1 MKKSVVLFAISMLLI
16 IAVKAQT
23 APAPKP
29 KPAPAPTATTHAAEV
44 KHTGV
49 QAPKQSPSTGPAQ
62 TPSQT
67 PSTAPAKKG
76 PSLVK
81 VGTHPTHVVKAAPA
95 TAKDAQK
102 VQQK

>member
-1 MKKSVVLFAISMLLI
+1 MKKSVVFFAISMLLV

-29 KPAPAPTATTHAAEV
+29 KPAPAPTATTHAAET
-44 KHTGV
+44 KRPGT
-49 QAPKQSPSTGPAQ
+49 QAPKQTPSTGPAQ

-76 PSLVK
+76 SGLVK
-81 VGTHPTHVVKAAPA
+81 VAIHPSHPVQAAPSS
-95 TAKDAQK
+95 AKTSQK